1 MSYSNEL
8 LKERQ
13 VIQDQIK
20 VLDRKKREVENKLV
34 DACCPFE
41 VGQIV
46 WYAGKQCS
54 VISREFC
61 ADYPNYIVVVLS
73 SKRVKRRVY
82 QAHRKLSSVREGDL

>member
-20 VLDRKKREVENKLV
+20 VLDRKKREVENKFV
-34 DACCPFE
+34 DSCCPFK

-46 WYAGKQCS
+46 WYGGSQCAIKS
-54 VISREFC
+54 IEFYTE
-61 ADYPNYIVVVLS
+61 YPNYIVTVLS
-73 SKRVKRRVY
+73 STGVQRRVY